1 LEQSVNVTVNK
12 TNPIVN
18 WPENHTV
25 GSSQLI
31 LSDNWQLRNINGTQG
46 TFSWANPGAAITNG
60 QQYLM
65 KFMPDDIDNYSIPED
80 VLVTVIVA
88 TPLTSPRGIEMVW
101 IPAGTFTMGSP
112 ADERNRGTG
121 DRELQHQVT
130 LTRGFFMGKYQV
142 TQEQWFAVMGTW
154 PSFFTGENNS
164 SNAIVTPVFNRNNLP
179 VEQVS
184 WYDVIVFCNR
194 LSMAEVLIPA
204 YEMQTEA
211 DPSVWSSDP
220 GTWGAVPT
228 SSNTRWN
235 AVRIVNNSTGYRLP
249 TEAQWEYACRAGTTT
264 VFYNGNNYADTGYN
278 NDLVGAVAW
287 FHANSSSRSSS
298 RTREVGLKAPNAWG
312 LYDKHGNVFEWCWD
326 WYGNY
331 TSEAK
336 TDPTVPAGSNRVIRG
351 GSWSN
356 DAQYLRSANR
366 DDGWPD
372 NWNDIIGFRLLRP

>member
-1 LEQSVNVTVNK
+1 LEQNVNVRVK

-46 TFSWANPGAAITNG
+46 TFSWANPGTAITSG
-60 QQYLM
+60 QQHPM
-65 KFMPDDIDNYSIPED
+65 RFMPDDIDNYSIPND
-80 VLVTVIVA
+80 VLVTVIVV

-112 ADERNRGTG
+112 PDERNRGTG

-164 SNAIVTPVFNRNNLP
+164 SNAIITPVFNRNNLP
-179 VEQVS
+179 VEQVT
-184 WYDVIVFCNR
+184 WYDAIVFCNR

-211 DPSVWSSDP
+211 DSSVWSSDP

-235 AVRIVNNSTGYRLP
+235 VVRIVDGSTGYRLP
-249 TEAQWEYACRAGTTT
+249 TEAQWEYACRAGTATA
-264 VFYNGNNYADTGYN
+264 FYNGNNYADTGYN

-287 FHANSSSRSSS
+287 FGANSGS
-298 RTREVGLKAPNAWG
+298 RTHEVGLKAPNAWG

-326 WYGNY
+326 WFGNY

-336 TDPTVPAGSNRVIRG
+336 TDPTGPAGSFRVIRG
-351 GSWSN
+351 GSWVVVAR
-356 DAQYLRSANR
+356 DLRSALRYFDGPNR
-366 DDGWPD
+366 GYSDY
-372 NWNDIIGFRLLRP
+372 GFRLLRP